1 MFGNEHLE
9 DSRSTKD
16 EPDVQ
21 TNLSKDKS
29 PFVSIFTIESI
40 LGLNSQLSKNSIN
53 DKVLSSLDTR
63 QMPQVLATDGIKN
76 SPTNYFHYSGINPL
90 HQPAA
95 SDIPLLSTNLL
106 GITYPSS
113 CHSYMQHDLFAAQ
126 LHSPVGLVSC
136 DGSFR
141 PRYPFLNA
149 DTHIKRKRRHRTIFT
164 EEQLEQLEATFDK
177 THYPDVLLREKLA
190 VKVDLK
196 EERVEVWFKNR
207 RAKWRKQKREEQ
219 EQYSNFDINNKIRKF
234 INIPVNTQEKLRQLQ
249 SEMLSK
255 EKMVSKF
262 EDISTSDDASDVEVV

>member
-106 GITYPSS
+106 G
-113 CHSYMQHDLFAAQ
+113 
-126 LHSPVGLVSC
+126 
-136 DGSFR
+136 
-141 PRYPFLNA
+141 
-149 DTHIKRKRRHRTIFT
+149 
-164 EEQLEQLEATFDK
+164 
-177 THYPDVLLREKLA
+177 
-190 VKVDLK
+190 
-196 EERVEVWFKNR
+196 
-207 RAKWRKQKREEQ
+207 
-219 EQYSNFDINNKIRKF
+219 
-234 INIPVNTQEKLRQLQ
+234 
-249 SEMLSK
+249 SK
-255 EKMVSKF
+255 
-262 EDISTSDDASDVEVV
+262 

>member
-9 DSRSTKD
+9 DPRNAKE
-16 EPDVQ
+16 EPGVQ
-21 TNLSKDKS
+21 TNLSKEKS

-40 LGLNSQLSKNSIN
+40 LGLNSQMSKNSIH

-63 QMPQVLATDGIKN
+63 QISQVFPHDAIKN

-90 HQPAA
+90 HQHTP
-95 SDIPLLSTNLL
+95 SEIPLLSSNLL

-113 CHSYMQHDLFAAQ
+113 CHSYIQHDLFSAQ
-126 LHSPVGLVSC
+126 LSPVGLVSC

-141 PRYPFLNA
+141 PRYPFLNS
-149 DTHIKRKRRHRTIFT
+149 DSHIKRKRRHRTIFT

-190 VKVDLK
+190 VKVELK

-219 EQYSNFDINNKIRKF
+219 EQFSNFEINNKIRKF
-234 INIPVNTQEKLRQLQ
+234 INIPVNTHEKLRQLQ

-255 EKMVSKF
+255 EKIVNKF

>member
-1 MFGNEHLE
+1 MFGNEHL
-9 DSRSTKD
+9 DDPRSAKD
-16 EPDVQ
+16 ESDVQ
-21 TNLSKDKS
+21 TDLSKEKS

-40 LGLNSQLSKNSIN
+40 LGINSQMSKNSIN

-63 QMPQVLATDGIKN
+63 QMPQVLAPDSIKN

-90 HQPAA
+90 HQPASA
-95 SDIPLLSTNLL
+95 DIPLLTTNLL

-113 CHSYMQHDLFAAQ
+113 CHSYMQHDLFSAQ

-255 EKMVSKF
+255 DKIVSKF